1 MKMDEEK
8 FSALLQKYKDGT
20 CDQEEIAW
28 LESWYLQLNEK
39 NKASLSSQELE
50 ESKKLIWLAI
60 DAQISDQPVVRLWPK
75 MAIAASLL
83 LVLGA
88 GLFFFLPGRYQRD
101 PGLAKQSIY
110 KNDIAPGSIK
120 ATLTLADGRKIT
132 LDGAKNGALAQ
143 QTGITITKTADGQL
157 IYTVSDSKAASS
169 KAFNTI
175 ETPKGGQYQIRLP
188 DGTQVWL
195 NAASSMKFP
204 VSFKSSKQRKVEL
217 KGEAYFE
224 VAHLKKQPFVVK
236 TDRQEVEV
244 LGTHFDVKSYPD
256 EQHTK
261 TTLLEGLVRL
271 NKGVLLKP
279 GQQGLS
285 TGNSLAV
292 RQVNVEEE
300 LDWKNK
306 QFILNNEDLQSV
318 MRRLS
323 RWYDVEV
330 VYQGVPPDLQFI
342 GVVSSSRNISGVLK
356 LMERTGKVK
365 FRIEGRTVTVLKTT
379 K

>member
-50 ESKKLIWLAI
+50 EGKKLIWLAI

-75 MAIAASLL
+75 MAIAASLV

-101 PGLAKQSIY
+101 PALAKQSIY

-120 ATLTLADGRKIT
+120 ATLTLSDGRKIT

>member
-1 MKMDEEK
+1 MERDEEK
-8 FSALLQKYKDGT
+8 FSVLLQKYKAGT
-20 CDQEEIAW
+20 CTQEEIAW

-39 NKASLSSQELE
+39 NKAQLSREELDE
-50 ESKKLIWLAI
+50 EKWLIWAAVE
-60 DAQISDQPVVRLWPK
+60 AQTSDRPLVKLWPK

-88 GLFFFLPGRYQRD
+88 GLFFYQ
-101 PGLAKQSIY
+101 PAQQKPNPTLAKQSKY
-110 KNDIAPGSIK
+110 KNDIAPGSVK

-132 LDGAKNGALAQ
+132 LDGAKNGALAE
-143 QTGITITKTADGQL
+143 QTGIKITKAADGQL
-157 IYTVSDSKAASS
+157 IYTVSDSKSANAT
-169 KAFNTI
+169 AFNTI

-204 VSFKSSKQRKVEL
+204 VSFSASKQRKVEL

-224 VAHLKKQPFVVK
+224 VAHNTKQPFVVK

-244 LGTHFDVKSYPD
+244 LGTHFDVKAYAD
-256 EQHTK
+256 EKNTK
-261 TTLLEGLVRL
+261 TTLLEGSVRL
-271 NKGVLLKP
+271 NKGTLLKP

-285 TGNSLAV
+285 NSNGLQV
-292 RQVNVEEE
+292 RQVNVDEE

-306 QFILNNEDLQSV
+306 QFILNDEDLQSV

-330 VYQGVPPDLQFI
+330 VYEGEPADIQFV
-342 GVVSSSRNISGVLK
+342 GVVSSARNISGVLK
-356 LMERTGKVK
+356 LMERTGKVD
-365 FRIEGRTVTVLKTT
+365 FTIEGRTVKVLK
-379 K
+379 KP

>member
-1 MKMDEEK
+1 MKMGGEK
-8 FSALLQKYKDGT
+8 FSVLLQKYKDGT
-20 CDQEEIAW
+20 CTPEERAW

-39 NKASLSSQELE
+39 NKTSLSSQELKE
-50 ESKKLIWLAI
+50 GKKLIWLAV
-60 DAQISDQPVVRLWPK
+60 DAQIGDQPVVRLWPK

-88 GLFFFLPGRYQRD
+88 GLFFYLPGRHQRD
-101 PGLAKQSIY
+101 SELAKQSIY

-157 IYTVSDSKAASS
+157 IYTVSDSKATSS

-204 VSFKSSKQRKVEL
+204 VSFRSSKQRKVEL

-271 NKGVLLKP
+271 NKGILLKP

-330 VYQGVPPDLQFI
+330 VYEGVPPDLQFI

>member
-1 MKMDEEK
+1 MERNEER
-8 FSALLQKYKDGT
+8 FSVLLQKYKEGT
-20 CDQEEIAW
+20 CTQEEVAW

-39 NKASLSSQELE
+39 NKARLSREELDE
-50 ESKKLIWLAI
+50 EKWLMWAAI
-60 DAQISDQPVVRLWPK
+60 EAETSDKPVVKLWPK

-83 LVLGA
+83 LLLAA
-88 GLFFFLPGRYQRD
+88 GLLFYQ
-101 PGLAKQSIY
+101 PTEQKLNPALAKQSKY
-110 KNDIAPGSIK
+110 KNDIAPGSVK

-132 LDGAKNGALAQ
+132 LDGAKNGALAE
-143 QTGITITKTADGQL
+143 QTGIKITKTADGQL
-157 IYTVSDSKAASS
+157 MYTVSDSKSAS
-169 KAFNTI
+169 ATAYNTI

-204 VSFKSSKQRKVEL
+204 VSFSSSKQRKVEL

-224 VAHLKKQPFVVK
+224 VAHNKKQPFIVK

-256 EQHTK
+256 EKTTK
-261 TTLLEGLVRL
+261 TTLLEGSVRL
-271 NKGVLLKP
+271 NKGTLLKP

-285 TGNSLAV
+285 NVSGLQV
-292 RQVNVEEE
+292 KQVNVEEE

-306 QFILNNEDLQSV
+306 QFILNDEDLQSV

-323 RWYDVEV
+323 RWYDVDV
-330 VYQGVPPDLQFI
+330 VYEGEPADVQFV
-342 GVVSSSRNISGVLK
+342 GVVSSARNISGVLK
-356 LMERTGKVK
+356 LMERTGKVD
-365 FRIEGRTVTVLKTT
+365 FTIEGRTVKVLK
-379 K
+379 KP

>member
-1 MKMDEEK
+1 MERDEEK
-8 FSALLQKYKDGT
+8 FSVLLQKYKEGT
-20 CDQEEIAW
+20 CTQEEIAR
-28 LESWYLQLNEK
+28 LESWYLQLNEQ
-39 NKASLSSQELE
+39 NKAHLSREELDE
-50 ESKKLIWLAI
+50 EKWLIWAAVE
-60 DAQISDQPVVRLWPK
+60 AQTSDRPLVKLWPK

-88 GLFFFLPGRYQRD
+88 GLFFYQ
-101 PGLAKQSIY
+101 PAQQKPNPTLAKQSKY
-110 KNDIAPGSIK
+110 KNDIAPGSVK

-132 LDGAKNGALAQ
+132 LDGAKNGALAE
-143 QTGITITKTADGQL
+143 QTGIKITKAADGQL
-157 IYTVSDSKAASS
+157 IYTVSDSRSANAT
-169 KAFNTI
+169 AFNTI

-204 VSFKSSKQRKVEL
+204 VSFSASKQRKVEL

-224 VAHLKKQPFVVK
+224 VAHNTKQPFVVK

-244 LGTHFDVKSYPD
+244 LGTHFDVKAYAD
-256 EQHTK
+256 EKNTK
-261 TTLLEGLVRL
+261 TTLLEGSVKL
-271 NKGVLLKP
+271 NKGTILKP

-285 TGNSLAV
+285 NSKGLQV
-292 RQVNVEEE
+292 RQVNVDEE

-306 QFILNNEDLQSV
+306 QFILNDEDLQSV

-330 VYQGVPPDLQFI
+330 VYEGEPADIQFV
-342 GVVSSSRNISGVLK
+342 GVVSSARNISGVLK
-356 LMERTGKVK
+356 LMERTGKVD
-365 FRIEGRTVTVLKTT
+365 FTIEGRTVKVLK
-379 K
+379 KP